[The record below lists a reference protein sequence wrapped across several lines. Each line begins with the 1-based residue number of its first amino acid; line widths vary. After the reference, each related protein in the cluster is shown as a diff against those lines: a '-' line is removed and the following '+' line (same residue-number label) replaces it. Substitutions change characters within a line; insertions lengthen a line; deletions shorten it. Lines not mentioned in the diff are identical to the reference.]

1 MKSSVLRYRKLFK
14 FLFLFFLLCNSF
26 WPYII
31 FKMFWVDLMDN
42 LLAIQPVV
50 KYNAP
55 CLCLNPPPPFS
66 TLQIK
71 METKRSLYN
80 VKVCRDSLMLVDQTP
95 FHSVVLLTAASLRL
109 NQRERV
115 HITGLAAIFTPYQK
129 QEMVLGLL
137 WVFMMC

>member
-26 WPYII
+26 WPYVI
-31 FKMFWVDLMDN
+31 FKMFRVDLMDK

-55 CLCLNPPPPFS
+55 CLCLPPPPPFPHCRLRWKPKGLYIMS
-66 TLQIK
+66 
-71 METKRSLYN
+71 RS
-80 VKVCRDSLMLVDQTP
+80 VVDSLMLVDQTP

>member
-1 MKSSVLRYRKLFK
+1 
-14 FLFLFFLLCNSF
+14 
-26 WPYII
+26 
-31 FKMFWVDLMDN
+31 MFRVDLMDN

-55 CLCLNPPPPFS
+55 CLCLTPPLFPHCRLRWKPKGLYIMS
-66 TLQIK
+66 
-71 METKRSLYN
+71 RS
-80 VKVCRDSLMLVDQTP
+80 VVDSLMLVDWTP